1 MEITESFLISGF
13 MVHKLIP
20 AHGRAEGSVRVDL
33 LGGTLDLNPIN
44 LILPNVVTLNLATS
58 LKAKVNITE
67 LDFDGVEIVSLD
79 YKSIDRFKS
88 SDFTEDNFQKGFFGN
103 LTFIAHLLN
112 LFGIHKGVRL
122 ELESGSPPGA
132 GLGGS
137 SAMGVTCYAALSH
150 FEGLDFDRI
159 DAIQKVNSIE
169 ARILDCGPAG
179 YQDYYPAM
187 FGGVLAL
194 VASPGRVHVEQL
206 YTDELKEVL
215 ESHITLVYSGETR
228 LSGINN
234 WEVYKAFFNKDKA
247 VRAGLAEIAAL
258 SHNALLSIQKKDYT
272 GLIPLIGLEG
282 EERRKLFPGIL
293 TPTMQALHQEM
304 KSLGNHFGMKV
315 CGAGGGGCFLLTHK
329 PADKYLVE
337 TLIDKFKMKKLEF
350 NVEEPLCGEYLD
362 DY

>member
-1 MEITESFLISGF
+1 MDVLESFLISEF
-13 MVHKLIP
+13 IVNKIIP
-20 AHGRAEGSVRVDL
+20 RHGYAEGSVRVDL

-58 LKAKVNITE
+58 LKAKVEVTE
-67 LDFDGVEIVSLD
+67 IDFDGVEIVSRD
-79 YKSIDRFKS
+79 YNSTDRFNS
-88 SDFTEDNFQKGFFGN
+88 FDFTAENFQNGFFGN
-103 LTFIAHLLN
+103 LTFIAHILN

-137 SAMGVTCYAALSH
+137 SAMGVTCYSALSR
-150 FEGLDFDRI
+150 FKALEFDRT
-159 DAIQKVNSIE
+159 DAILKVNSIE

-187 FGGVLAL
+187 FGGVLGL
-194 VASPGRVHVEQL
+194 VATPGKVHVEQL
-206 YTDELKEVL
+206 YTSELKNVL

-234 WEVYKAFFNKDKA
+234 WEVYKAFFNKDKL
-247 VRAGLAEIAAL
+247 VRAGLTEIAQL
-258 SHNALLSIQKKDYT
+258 SYNAFLSIKKNKFDD
-272 GLIPLIGLEG
+272 LIPLIALEG

-293 TPTMQALHQEM
+293 TPKMQELHQEIN
-304 KSLGNHFGMKV
+304 SLGKDFGMKI

-329 PADKYLVE
+329 PSDKN
-337 TLIDKFKMKKLEF
+337 LIESLITKFQMKKLEF
-350 NVEEPLCGEYLD
+350 SIEKPL
-362 DY
+362 

>member
-1 MEITESFLISGF
+1 MALISMGAIESFLILEF
-13 MVHKLIP
+13 TVHKSF
-20 AHGRAEGSVRVDL
+20 AEGSVRVDL

-58 LKAKVNITE
+58 LKAKVTITE

-79 YKSIDRFKS
+79 YNSTDRFKS
-88 SDFTEDNFQKGFFGN
+88 TDFTESNFQKGFFGN

-112 LFGIHKGVRL
+112 LFGLHKGVRL
-122 ELESGSPPGA
+122 ELVSGSPAGA

-137 SAMGVTCYAALSH
+137 SAMGVTCYAAISR
-150 FEGLDFDRI
+150 FLDLEFDRI
-159 DAIQKVNSIE
+159 DAISKVNSIE

-194 VASPGRVHVEQL
+194 VATPGKVHVEQL
-206 YTDELKEVL
+206 YSEELKVVL

-234 WEVYKAFFNKDKA
+234 WEVYKAFFNKDEK
-247 VRAGLAEIAAL
+247 VRAGLTEIARL
-258 SHNALLSIQKKDYT
+258 SHQALLAIQKKNYT
-272 GLIPLIGLEG
+272 DLIPLIALEG

-293 TPTMQALHQEM
+293 TPKMQELHSEI
-304 KSLGNHFGMKV
+304 KSLGNHFGMKI

-329 PADKYLVE
+329 PTDKNLVE
-337 TLIDKFKMKKLEF
+337 TLIDKFHMKKLEF
-350 NVEEPLCGEYLD
+350 MVEKPL
-362 DY
+362 

>member
-1 MEITESFLISGF
+1 
-13 MVHKLIP
+13 VHKKNP
-20 AHGRAEGSVRVDL
+20 TPNKAEGSVRVDL

-58 LKAKVNITE
+58 LKAKVNISH
-67 LDFDGVEIVSLD
+67 LDFDGVEIVSRD
-79 YKSIDRFKS
+79 YNSTDRFKS
-88 SDFTEDNFQKGFFGN
+88 SDFSEANFQKGFFGN

-137 SAMGVTCYAALSH
+137 SAMGVTCYSALSR
-150 FEGLDFDRI
+150 FLGIEFDRVE
-159 DAIQKVNSIE
+159 AIQKVNSIE

-187 FGGVLAL
+187 FGGVLGL
-194 VASPGRVHVEQL
+194 VANPGKVHVEQL
-206 YTDELKEVL
+206 YSDELKEVL

-234 WEVYKAFFNKDKA
+234 WEVYKAFFNKDPA
-247 VRAGLAEIAAL
+247 VRAGLFEIANL
-258 SHNALLSIQKKDYT
+258 SHNAFLSIKKKDYT
-272 GLIPLIGLEG
+272 DLIPLIGLEG

-293 TPTMQALHQEM
+293 TPSMQELHSEI
-304 KSLGNHFGMKV
+304 KSLGNHFGMKI

-329 PADKYLVE
+329 PADKKTIE
-337 TLIDKFKMKKLEF
+337 TVLEKFQMKKLEF
-350 NVEEPLCGEYLD
+350 KVEKPL
-362 DY
+362 